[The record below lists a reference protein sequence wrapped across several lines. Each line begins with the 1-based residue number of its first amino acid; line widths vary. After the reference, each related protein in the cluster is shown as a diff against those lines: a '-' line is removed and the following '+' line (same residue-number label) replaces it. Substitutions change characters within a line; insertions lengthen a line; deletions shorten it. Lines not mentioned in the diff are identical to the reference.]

1 MDEMDMEVMTKR
13 TMKDILAD
21 SVDSRGGA
29 GIGPGSPAREVW
41 V

>member
-1 MDEMDMEVMTKR
+1 MEVMTKR
-13 TMKDILAD
+13 TMKENLAN

>member
-1 MDEMDMEVMTKR
+1 MMDMEVMTKR
-13 TMKDILAD
+13 TMKKEILAD

-29 GIGPGSPAREVW
+29 GIGSGSPAREVW